1 LRRANQAMSIVNGND
16 LRLTFDEVRGLLS
29 REPSAGSDHCPQA
42 IKVFT
47 LGRFRILKE
56 GQPICF
62 SEKIQRKPLAL
73 LKAVIAFGGKD
84 VPEDRLIDALW
95 PDADGDSARQAL
107 STTIHRL
114 RRLIGYE
121 QTLQRQG
128 GKLSLDQ
135 RCWTDVWIFERLL
148 AGSESAISHRQK
160 DKRRWT
166 EILESTEKALAL
178 YQGSFLSGDDEVPWA
193 VAFGERLRRQWIRR
207 LGELGERCESP
218 RECQKAVDC
227 YEKAA
232 EIQPERKNFT
242 AALWSSTAASGV
254 GPRLSKLT
262 GAAARS
268 RSRNSAVRLP

>member
-1 LRRANQAMSIVNGND
+1 M
-16 LRLTFDEVRGLLS
+16 
-29 REPSAGSDHCPQA
+29 AG
-42 IKVFT
+42 
-47 LGRFRILKE
+47 R
-56 GQPICF
+56 
-62 SEKIQRKPLAL
+62 
-73 LKAVIAFGGKD
+73 
-84 VPEDRLIDALW
+84 
-95 PDADGDSARQAL
+95 DGDSARQAL

-268 RSRNSAVRLP
+268 RSRNSAVSLALKRKRFANRFGTAAANPQDLAHPLDSRPTTSIISAYFAESVHDLQFPVCNNPRPKLNMRAYLKTIRFCACISHEY